1 MTLIKFIIIKLVKH
15 NNENDDMA
23 EDLKMLNEW
32 KHADRNIQYRVINA
46 LLKENIWTHSTT
58 ISKENHYITIEYEQV
73 LLNVYYKCESAL
85 SRYEFEGPI
94 FYINHQHKES
104 VDSLEKLLDIL
115 EIDFHI
121 DISLRL
127 KSELIHS
134 RDSFVEVYKEFDLRR
149 NYLKGHDKYINM
161 SERLNFFDWL
171 VKLKKDNDID
181 DVLYSESLIFE
192 GHPTHPLT
200 KTKLPLSMEEVKAYS
215 PEFEKII
222 NLKVMLLHNDYVT
235 ITTIFDDSQFIL
247 NEIIPEYREQLQT
260 FTKDSDHLLEDYHV
274 ILVHPWQYEHTIR
287 NKFKE
292 WLQCNI
298 LISTPFHVP
307 SKATSSFR
315 TMSLINR
322 PYYVKLPVNVQATSA
337 VRTVSPETTIDG
349 PKLSQALHHELNKY
363 AQLDVALEPYGLF
376 AKTNN
381 DDARQLACIIR
392 EKPFS
397 KDDGILLVT
406 GALVNK
412 NVVDNEITVDSYLKW
427 ISEEINQN
435 SIYQF
440 MRIYTRQLVTPL
452 LALIQNYGIALEA
465 HMQNT
470 LVHVG
475 PNYQIQFIVRDLG
488 GSRIDIKTLSQQ
500 LKHIEV
506 QNKSLLVDSI
516 EEVIMKFQHAV
527 VQNQLAELIFHFKKY
542 DFINEEELFNIIQE
556 EIELAINNNK
566 PHADTLRKILFGP
579 TIKVKALLKM
589 RMNNK
594 VKKYLNISLDNPIK
608 KEVN

>member
-1 MTLIKFIIIKLVKH
+1 MKT
-15 NNENDDMA
+15 NDKA

-32 KHADRNIQYRVINA
+32 KHADRNMQYRVINA
-46 LLKENIWTHSTT
+46 LIKENIWTHSTT
-58 ISKENHYITIEYEQV
+58 IFKENHYITIEFEQV
-73 LLNVYYKCESAL
+73 LLNVHYKYESAL
-85 SRYEFEGPI
+85 SRYEFDGPI
-94 FYINHQHKES
+94 IYMNHQHKES
-104 VDSLEKLLDIL
+104 VDSLENLLDIL
-115 EIDFHI
+115 VTDFHI
-121 DISLRL
+121 DIPFHL

-134 RDSFVEVYKEFDLRR
+134 RDSFIEVYKEFDTRHE
-149 NYLKGHDKYINM
+149 YLQRHDKYIND
-161 SERLNFFDWL
+161 SERLNFFTWL
-171 VKLKKDNDID
+171 EKLKKNNDID

-200 KTKLPLSMEEVKAYS
+200 KTKLPLSMEEVRTYS

-222 NLKVMLLHNDYVT
+222 NLKVMLIHNEYVNV
-235 ITTIFDDSQFIL
+235 TTILDHSQFIL
-247 NEIIPEYREQLQT
+247 NEVIPEYLDELHTFMNNRERLL
-260 FTKDSDHLLEDYHV
+260 KDYKV

-292 WLQCNI
+292 WLQNHI

-315 TMSLINR
+315 TMSLINH
-322 PYYVKLPVNVQATSA
+322 PYHVKLPVNVQATSA

-349 PKLSQALHHELNKY
+349 PKLSQALHRELNQY
-363 AQLDVALEPYGLF
+363 TQLDVVLEPYGLF
-376 AKTNN
+376 AKTDS

-392 EKPFS
+392 EKPFI
-397 KDDGILLVT
+397 KNDGILLVT

-427 ISEEINQN
+427 MNDDINQHT
-435 SIYQF
+435 IHQF
-440 MRIYTRQLVTPL
+440 MRNYTRQLVTPL
-452 LALIQNYGIALEA
+452 LALIQDYGIALEA

-470 LVHVG
+470 LVHLG
-475 PNYQIQFIVRDLG
+475 PKYQIQFIVRDLG
-488 GSRIDIKTLSQQ
+488 GSRIDIKTLSQK

-506 QNKSLLVDSI
+506 ENKSLLADSI

-542 DFINEEELFNIIQE
+542 DFIKEEELFNIIQE
-556 EIELAINNNK
+556 EIEVAINDTK
-566 PHADTLRKILFGP
+566 PHADTLRKVLFGP
-579 TIKVKALLKM
+579 TITVKALLKM
-589 RMNNK
+589 RMKKK

-608 KEVN
+608 REVN

>member
-1 MTLIKFIIIKLVKH
+1 MKT
-15 NNENDDMA
+15 NDKA

-32 KHADRNIQYRVINA
+32 KHADRNMQYRVVNA
-46 LLKENIWTHSTT
+46 LIKENIWTHSTT
-58 ISKENHYITIEYEQV
+58 IFKENHYITIEFEQV
-73 LLNVYYKCESAL
+73 LLNVHYKYESAL
-85 SRYEFEGPI
+85 SRYEFDGPI
-94 FYINHQHKES
+94 IYMNHQHKES
-104 VDSLEKLLDIL
+104 VDSLENLLDIL
-115 EIDFHI
+115 VTDFHI
-121 DISLRL
+121 DIPFHL

-134 RDSFVEVYKEFDLRR
+134 RDSFIEVYKEFDTRHE
-149 NYLKGHDKYINM
+149 YLQRHDKYIND
-161 SERLNFFDWL
+161 SERLNFFTWL
-171 VKLKKDNDID
+171 EKLKKNNDID

-200 KTKLPLSMEEVKAYS
+200 KTKLPLSMEEVRTYS

-222 NLKVMLLHNDYVT
+222 NLKVMLIHNEYVNV
-235 ITTIFDDSQFIL
+235 TTILDHSQFIL
-247 NEIIPEYREQLQT
+247 NEVIPEYLDELHTFMNNRERLL
-260 FTKDSDHLLEDYHV
+260 KDYKV

-292 WLQCNI
+292 WLQNHI

-315 TMSLINR
+315 TMSLINH
-322 PYYVKLPVNVQATSA
+322 PYHVKLPVNVQATSA

-349 PKLSQALHHELNKY
+349 PKLSQALHRELNQY
-363 AQLDVALEPYGLF
+363 TQLDVALEPYGLF
-376 AKTNN
+376 AKTDS

-392 EKPFS
+392 EKPFT

-427 ISEEINQN
+427 INDDINQHT
-435 SIYQF
+435 IHQF
-440 MRIYTRQLVTPL
+440 MRNYTRQLVTPL
-452 LALIQNYGIALEA
+452 LALIQDYGIALEA

-470 LVHVG
+470 LVHLG
-475 PNYQIQFIVRDLG
+475 PKYQIQFIVRDLG
-488 GSRIDIKTLSQQ
+488 GSRIDIKTLSQR

-506 QNKSLLVDSI
+506 ENKSLLADSI

-542 DFINEEELFNIIQE
+542 DFIKEEELFNIIQE
-556 EIELAINNNK
+556 EIEVAINDTK
-566 PHADTLRKILFGP
+566 PHADTLRKVLFGP
-579 TIKVKALLKM
+579 TITVKALLKM
-589 RMNNK
+589 RMKKK

-608 KEVN
+608 REVN

>member
-1 MTLIKFIIIKLVKH
+1 MKT
-15 NNENDDMA
+15 NDKA

-32 KHADRNIQYRVINA
+32 KHADRNMQYRVVNA
-46 LLKENIWTHSTT
+46 LIKENIWTHSTT
-58 ISKENHYITIEYEQV
+58 IFKENHYITIEFEQV
-73 LLNVYYKCESAL
+73 LLNVHYKYESAL
-85 SRYEFEGPI
+85 SRYEFDGPI
-94 FYINHQHKES
+94 IYMNHQHKES
-104 VDSLEKLLDIL
+104 VDSLENLLGIL
-115 EIDFHI
+115 VTDFHI
-121 DISLRL
+121 DIPFHL

-134 RDSFVEVYKEFDLRR
+134 RDSFIEVYKEFDTRHE
-149 NYLKGHDKYINM
+149 YLQRHDKYIND
-161 SERLNFFDWL
+161 SERLNFFTWL
-171 VKLKKDNDID
+171 EKLKKNNDID

-200 KTKLPLSMEEVKAYS
+200 KTKLPLSMEEVRTYS

-222 NLKVMLLHNDYVT
+222 NLKVMLIHNEYVNV
-235 ITTIFDDSQFIL
+235 TTILDHSQFIL
-247 NEIIPEYREQLQT
+247 NEVIPEYLDELHTFMNNRERLL
-260 FTKDSDHLLEDYHV
+260 KDYKV

-292 WLQCNI
+292 WLQNHI

-315 TMSLINR
+315 TMSLINH
-322 PYYVKLPVNVQATSA
+322 PYHVKLPVNVQATSA

-349 PKLSQALHHELNKY
+349 PKLSQALHRELNQY
-363 AQLDVALEPYGLF
+363 TQLDVVLEPYGLF
-376 AKTNN
+376 AKTDS

-392 EKPFS
+392 EKPFI
-397 KDDGILLVT
+397 KNDGILLVT

-427 ISEEINQN
+427 INDDINQHT
-435 SIYQF
+435 IHQF
-440 MRIYTRQLVTPL
+440 MRNYTRQLVTPL
-452 LALIQNYGIALEA
+452 LALIQDYGIALEA

-470 LVHVG
+470 LVHLG
-475 PNYQIQFIVRDLG
+475 PKYQIQFIVRDLG
-488 GSRIDIKTLSQQ
+488 GSRIDIKTLSQR

-506 QNKSLLVDSI
+506 ENKSLLADSI

-542 DFINEEELFNIIQE
+542 EFIKEEELFNIIQE
-556 EIELAINNNK
+556 EIEVAINDTK
-566 PHADTLRKILFGP
+566 PHADTLRKVLFGP
-579 TIKVKALLKM
+579 TITVKALLKM
-589 RMNNK
+589 RMKKK

-608 KEVN
+608 REVN

>member
-1 MTLIKFIIIKLVKH
+1 MKT
-15 NNENDDMA
+15 NDKA

-32 KHADRNIQYRVINA
+32 KHADRNMQYRVVNA
-46 LLKENIWTHSTT
+46 LIKENIWTHSTT
-58 ISKENHYITIEYEQV
+58 IFKENHYITIEFEQV
-73 LLNVYYKCESAL
+73 LLNVHYKYESAL
-85 SRYEFEGPI
+85 SRYEFDGPI
-94 FYINHQHKES
+94 IYMNHQHKES
-104 VDSLEKLLDIL
+104 VDSLENLLDIL
-115 EIDFHI
+115 VTDFHI
-121 DISLRL
+121 DIPFHL

-134 RDSFVEVYKEFDLRR
+134 RDSFIEVYKEFDTRHE
-149 NYLKGHDKYINM
+149 YLQRHDKYIND
-161 SERLNFFDWL
+161 SERLNFFTWL
-171 VKLKKDNDID
+171 EKLKKNNDID

-200 KTKLPLSMEEVKAYS
+200 KTKLPLSMEEVRTYS

-222 NLKVMLLHNDYVT
+222 NLKVMLIHNEYVNV
-235 ITTIFDDSQFIL
+235 TTILDHSQFIL
-247 NEIIPEYREQLQT
+247 NEVIPEYLDELHTFMNDRERLL
-260 FTKDSDHLLEDYHV
+260 KDYKV

-292 WLQCNI
+292 WLQNHI

-315 TMSLINR
+315 TMSLINH
-322 PYYVKLPVNVQATSA
+322 PYHVKLPVNVQATSA

-349 PKLSQALHHELNKY
+349 PKLSQALHRELNQY
-363 AQLDVALEPYGLF
+363 TQLDVVLEPYGLF
-376 AKTNN
+376 AKTDS

-392 EKPFS
+392 EKPFI
-397 KDDGILLVT
+397 KNDGILLVT

-427 ISEEINQN
+427 MNDDINQHT
-435 SIYQF
+435 IHQF
-440 MRIYTRQLVTPL
+440 MRNYTRQLVTPL
-452 LALIQNYGIALEA
+452 LALIQDYGIALEA

-470 LVHVG
+470 LVHLG
-475 PNYQIQFIVRDLG
+475 PEYQIQFIVRDLG
-488 GSRIDIKTLSQQ
+488 GSRIDIKTLSQK

-506 QNKSLLVDSI
+506 ENKSLLADSI

-542 DFINEEELFNIIQE
+542 EFIKEEELFNIIQE
-556 EIELAINNNK
+556 EIEVAINDTK
-566 PHADTLRKILFGP
+566 PHADTLRKVLFGP
-579 TIKVKALLKM
+579 TITVKALLKM
-589 RMNNK
+589 RMKKK

-608 KEVN
+608 REVN

>member
-1 MTLIKFIIIKLVKH
+1 MKT
-15 NNENDDMA
+15 NDKA

-32 KHADRNIQYRVINA
+32 KHADRNMQYRVVNA
-46 LLKENIWTHSTT
+46 LIKENIWTHSTT
-58 ISKENHYITIEYEQV
+58 IFKENHYITIEFEQV
-73 LLNVYYKCESAL
+73 LLNVHYKYESAL
-85 SRYEFEGPI
+85 SRYEFDGPI
-94 FYINHQHKES
+94 IYMNHQHKES

-115 EIDFHI
+115 VTDFHI
-121 DISLRL
+121 DIPFHL

-134 RDSFVEVYKEFDLRR
+134 RDSFIEVYKEFDTRHE
-149 NYLKGHDKYINM
+149 YLQRHDKYINA
-161 SERLNFFDWL
+161 SERLNFFTWL
-171 VKLKKDNDID
+171 EKLKKNNDID

-200 KTKLPLSMEEVKAYS
+200 KTKLPLSMEEVRTYS

-222 NLKVMLLHNDYVT
+222 NLKVMLIHNEYVNV
-235 ITTIFDDSQFIL
+235 TTILDHSQFIL
-247 NEIIPEYREQLQT
+247 NEVIPEYLDELHTFMNNRERLL
-260 FTKDSDHLLEDYHV
+260 KDYKV

-292 WLQCNI
+292 WLQNHI

-315 TMSLINR
+315 TMSLINH
-322 PYYVKLPVNVQATSA
+322 PYHVKLPVNVQATSA

-349 PKLSQALHHELNKY
+349 PKLSQALHRELNQY
-363 AQLDVALEPYGLF
+363 TQLDVALEPYGLF
-376 AKTNN
+376 AKTDS

-392 EKPFS
+392 EKPFT

-427 ISEEINQN
+427 INDDINQHT
-435 SIYQF
+435 IHQF
-440 MRIYTRQLVTPL
+440 MRNYTRQLVTPL
-452 LALIQNYGIALEA
+452 LALIQDYGIALEA

-470 LVHVG
+470 LVHLG
-475 PNYQIQFIVRDLG
+475 PKYQIQFIVRDLG
-488 GSRIDIKTLSQQ
+488 GSRIDIKTLSQR

-506 QNKSLLVDSI
+506 ENKSLLADSI

-542 DFINEEELFNIIQE
+542 DFIKEEELFNIIQE
-556 EIELAINNNK
+556 EIEVAINDTK
-566 PHADTLRKILFGP
+566 PHADTLRKVLFGP
-579 TIKVKALLKM
+579 TITVKALLKM
-589 RMNNK
+589 RMKKK

-608 KEVN
+608 REVN

>member
-1 MTLIKFIIIKLVKH
+1 MKT
-15 NNENDDMA
+15 NDKA

-32 KHADRNIQYRVINA
+32 KHADRNMQYRVVNA
-46 LLKENIWTHSTT
+46 LIKENIWTHSTT
-58 ISKENHYITIEYEQV
+58 IFKENHYITIEFEQV
-73 LLNVYYKCESAL
+73 LLNVHYKYESAL
-85 SRYEFEGPI
+85 SRYEFDGPI
-94 FYINHQHKES
+94 IYMNHQHKES
-104 VDSLEKLLDIL
+104 VDSLENLLDIL
-115 EIDFHI
+115 VTDFHI
-121 DISLRL
+121 DIPFHL

-134 RDSFVEVYKEFDLRR
+134 RDSFIEVYKEFDTRHE
-149 NYLKGHDKYINM
+149 YLQRHDKYINDP
-161 SERLNFFDWL
+161 ERLNFFTWL
-171 VKLKKDNDID
+171 EKLKKNNDID

-200 KTKLPLSMEEVKAYS
+200 KTKLPLSMEEVRTYS

-222 NLKVMLLHNDYVT
+222 NLKVMLIHNEYVNV
-235 ITTIFDDSQFIL
+235 TTILDHSQFIL
-247 NEIIPEYREQLQT
+247 NEVIPEYLDELHTFMNDRERLL
-260 FTKDSDHLLEDYHV
+260 KDYKV

-292 WLQCNI
+292 WLQNHI

-315 TMSLINR
+315 TMSLINH
-322 PYYVKLPVNVQATSA
+322 PYHVKLPVNVQATSA

-349 PKLSQALHHELNKY
+349 PKLSQALHRELNQY
-363 AQLDVALEPYGLF
+363 TQLDVVLEPYGLF
-376 AKTNN
+376 AKTDS

-392 EKPFS
+392 EKPFI
-397 KDDGILLVT
+397 KNDGILLVT

-427 ISEEINQN
+427 MNDDINQHT
-435 SIYQF
+435 IHQF
-440 MRIYTRQLVTPL
+440 MRNYTRQLVTPL
-452 LALIQNYGIALEA
+452 LALIQDYGIALEA

-470 LVHVG
+470 LVHLG
-475 PNYQIQFIVRDLG
+475 PKYQIQFIVRDLG
-488 GSRIDIKTLSQQ
+488 GSRIDIKTLSQR

-506 QNKSLLVDSI
+506 ENKSLLADSI

-542 DFINEEELFNIIQE
+542 EFIKEEELFNIIQE
-556 EIELAINNNK
+556 EIEVAINDTK
-566 PHADTLRKILFGP
+566 PHADTLRKVLFGP
-579 TIKVKALLKM
+579 TITVKALLKM
-589 RMNNK
+589 RMKKK

-608 KEVN
+608 REVN

>member
-1 MTLIKFIIIKLVKH
+1 MKT
-15 NNENDDMA
+15 NDKA

-32 KHADRNIQYRVINA
+32 KHADRNMQYRVVNA
-46 LLKENIWTHSTT
+46 LIKENIWTHSTT
-58 ISKENHYITIEYEQV
+58 IFKENHYITIEFEQV
-73 LLNVYYKCESAL
+73 LLNVHYKYESAL
-85 SRYEFEGPI
+85 SRYEFDGPI
-94 FYINHQHKES
+94 IYMNHQHKES
-104 VDSLEKLLDIL
+104 VDSLENLLDIL
-115 EIDFHI
+115 VTDFHI
-121 DISLRL
+121 DIPFHL

-134 RDSFVEVYKEFDLRR
+134 RDSFIEVYKAFDTRHE
-149 NYLKGHDKYINM
+149 YLQRHDKYINA
-161 SERLNFFDWL
+161 SERLNFFTWL
-171 VKLKKDNDID
+171 EKLKKDNDID

-200 KTKLPLSMEEVKAYS
+200 KTKLPLSMEEVRTYS

-222 NLKVMLLHNDYVT
+222 NLKVMLIHNEYVNV
-235 ITTIFDDSQFIL
+235 TTILDHSQFIL
-247 NEIIPEYREQLQT
+247 NEVIPEYLDELHTFMNDRERLL
-260 FTKDSDHLLEDYHV
+260 KDYKV

-292 WLQCNI
+292 WLQNHI

-315 TMSLINR
+315 TMSLINH
-322 PYYVKLPVNVQATSA
+322 PYHVKLPVNVQATSA

-349 PKLSQALHHELNKY
+349 PKLSQALHRELNQY
-363 AQLDVALEPYGLF
+363 TQLDVALEPYGLF
-376 AKTNN
+376 AKTDS

-392 EKPFS
+392 EKPFI
-397 KDDGILLVT
+397 KNDGILLVT

-427 ISEEINQN
+427 INDDINQHT
-435 SIYQF
+435 IHQF
-440 MRIYTRQLVTPL
+440 MRNYTRQLVTPL
-452 LALIQNYGIALEA
+452 LALIQDYGIALEA

-470 LVHVG
+470 LVHLG
-475 PNYQIQFIVRDLG
+475 PKYQIQFIVRDLG
-488 GSRIDIKTLSQQ
+488 GSRIDIKTLSQR

-506 QNKSLLVDSI
+506 ENKSLLADSI

-542 DFINEEELFNIIQE
+542 EFIKEEELFNIIQE
-556 EIELAINNNK
+556 EIEVAINDTK
-566 PHADTLRKILFGP
+566 PHADTLRKVLFGP
-579 TIKVKALLKM
+579 TITVKALLKM
-589 RMNNK
+589 RMKKK

-608 KEVN
+608 REVN

>member
-1 MTLIKFIIIKLVKH
+1 MKT
-15 NNENDDMA
+15 NDKA

-32 KHADRNIQYRVINA
+32 KHADRNMQYRVVNA
-46 LLKENIWTHSTT
+46 LIKENIWTHSTT
-58 ISKENHYITIEYEQV
+58 IFKENHYITIEFEQV
-73 LLNVYYKCESAL
+73 LLNVHYKYESAL
-85 SRYEFEGPI
+85 SRYEFDGPI
-94 FYINHQHKES
+94 IYINHQHKES
-104 VDSLEKLLDIL
+104 VDSLENLLGIL
-115 EIDFHI
+115 VTDFHI
-121 DISLRL
+121 DIPFHL

-134 RDSFVEVYKEFDLRR
+134 RDSFIEVYKEFDTRHE
-149 NYLKGHDKYINM
+149 YLQRHDKYIND
-161 SERLNFFDWL
+161 SERLNFFTWL
-171 VKLKKDNDID
+171 EKLKKNNDID

-200 KTKLPLSMEEVKAYS
+200 KTKLPLSMEEVRTYS

-222 NLKVMLLHNDYVT
+222 NLKVMLIHNEYVNV
-235 ITTIFDDSQFIL
+235 TTILDHSQFIL
-247 NEIIPEYREQLQT
+247 NEVIPEYLDELHTFMNDRERLL
-260 FTKDSDHLLEDYHV
+260 KDYKV

-292 WLQCNI
+292 WLQNHI

-315 TMSLINR
+315 TMSLINH
-322 PYYVKLPVNVQATSA
+322 PYHVKLPVNVQATSA

-349 PKLSQALHHELNKY
+349 PKLSQALHRELNQY
-363 AQLDVALEPYGLF
+363 TQLDVVLEPYGLF
-376 AKTNN
+376 AKTDS

-392 EKPFS
+392 EKPFT

-427 ISEEINQN
+427 INDDINQHT
-435 SIYQF
+435 IHQF
-440 MRIYTRQLVTPL
+440 MRNYTRQLVTPL
-452 LALIQNYGIALEA
+452 LALIQDYGIALEA

-470 LVHVG
+470 LVHLG
-475 PNYQIQFIVRDLG
+475 PKYQIQFIVRDLG
-488 GSRIDIKTLSQQ
+488 GSRIDIKTLSQK

-506 QNKSLLVDSI
+506 ENKSLLADSI

-542 DFINEEELFNIIQE
+542 EFIKEEELFNIIQE
-556 EIELAINNNK
+556 EIEVAINDTK
-566 PHADTLRKILFGP
+566 PHADTLRKVLFGP
-579 TIKVKALLKM
+579 TITVKALLKM
-589 RMNNK
+589 RMKKK

-608 KEVN
+608 REVN

>member
-1 MTLIKFIIIKLVKH
+1 MKT
-15 NNENDDMA
+15 NDKA

-32 KHADRNIQYRVINA
+32 KHADRNMQYRVVNA
-46 LLKENIWTHSTT
+46 LIKENIWTHSTT
-58 ISKENHYITIEYEQV
+58 IFKENHYITIEFEQV
-73 LLNVYYKCESAL
+73 LLNVHYKYESAL
-85 SRYEFEGPI
+85 SRYEFDGPI
-94 FYINHQHKES
+94 IYMNHQHKES
-104 VDSLEKLLDIL
+104 VDSLENLLDIL
-115 EIDFHI
+115 VTDFHI
-121 DISLRL
+121 DIPFHL

-134 RDSFVEVYKEFDLRR
+134 RDSFIEVYKEFDTRHE
-149 NYLKGHDKYINM
+149 YLQRHDKYIND
-161 SERLNFFDWL
+161 SERLNFFTWL
-171 VKLKKDNDID
+171 EKLKKNNDID

-200 KTKLPLSMEEVKAYS
+200 KTKLPLSMEEVRTYS

-222 NLKVMLLHNDYVT
+222 NLKVMLIHNEYVNV
-235 ITTIFDDSQFIL
+235 TTILDHSQFIL
-247 NEIIPEYREQLQT
+247 NEVIPEYLDELHTFMNNRERLL
-260 FTKDSDHLLEDYHV
+260 KDYKV

-292 WLQCNI
+292 WLQNHI

-315 TMSLINR
+315 TMSLINH
-322 PYYVKLPVNVQATSA
+322 PYHVKLPVNVQATSA

-349 PKLSQALHHELNKY
+349 PKLSQALHRELNQY
-363 AQLDVALEPYGLF
+363 TQLDVVLEPYGLF
-376 AKTNN
+376 AKTDS

-392 EKPFS
+392 EKPFI
-397 KDDGILLVT
+397 KNDGILLVT

-427 ISEEINQN
+427 MNDDINQHT
-435 SIYQF
+435 IHQF
-440 MRIYTRQLVTPL
+440 MRNYTRQLVTPL
-452 LALIQNYGIALEA
+452 LALIQDYGIALEA

-470 LVHVG
+470 LVHLG
-475 PNYQIQFIVRDLG
+475 PEYQIQFIVRDLG
-488 GSRIDIKTLSQQ
+488 GSRIDIKTLSQR

-506 QNKSLLVDSI
+506 ENKSLLADSI

-542 DFINEEELFNIIQE
+542 EFIKEEELFNIIQE
-556 EIELAINNNK
+556 EIEVAINDTK
-566 PHADTLRKILFGP
+566 PHADTLRKVLFGP
-579 TIKVKALLKM
+579 TITVKALLKM
-589 RMNNK
+589 RMKKK

-608 KEVN
+608 REVN

>member
-1 MTLIKFIIIKLVKH
+1 MKT
-15 NNENDDMA
+15 NDKA

-32 KHADRNIQYRVINA
+32 KHADRNMQYRVVNA
-46 LLKENIWTHSTT
+46 LIKENIWTHSTT
-58 ISKENHYITIEYEQV
+58 IFKENHYITIEFEQV
-73 LLNVYYKCESAL
+73 LLNVHYKYESAL
-85 SRYEFEGPI
+85 SRYEFDGPI
-94 FYINHQHKES
+94 IYMNHQHKES
-104 VDSLEKLLDIL
+104 VDSLENLLGIL
-115 EIDFHI
+115 VTDFHI
-121 DISLRL
+121 DIPFHL

-134 RDSFVEVYKEFDLRR
+134 RDSFIEVYKEFDTRHE
-149 NYLKGHDKYINM
+149 YLQRHDKYINA
-161 SERLNFFDWL
+161 SERLNFFTWL
-171 VKLKKDNDID
+171 EKLKKNNDID

-200 KTKLPLSMEEVKAYS
+200 KTKLPLSMEEVRTYS

-222 NLKVMLLHNDYVT
+222 NLKVMLIHNEYVNV
-235 ITTIFDDSQFIL
+235 TTILDHSQFIL
-247 NEIIPEYREQLQT
+247 NEVIPEYLDELHTFMNDRERLL
-260 FTKDSDHLLEDYHV
+260 KDYKV

-292 WLQCNI
+292 WLQNHI

-315 TMSLINR
+315 TMSLINH
-322 PYYVKLPVNVQATSA
+322 PYHVKLPVNVQATSA

-349 PKLSQALHHELNKY
+349 PKLSQALHRELNQY
-363 AQLDVALEPYGLF
+363 TQLDVVLEPYGLF
-376 AKTNN
+376 AKTDS

-392 EKPFS
+392 EKPFI
-397 KDDGILLVT
+397 KNDGILLVT

-427 ISEEINQN
+427 INDDINQHT
-435 SIYQF
+435 IHQF
-440 MRIYTRQLVTPL
+440 MRNYTRQLVTPL
-452 LALIQNYGIALEA
+452 LALIQDYGIALEA

-470 LVHVG
+470 LVHLG
-475 PNYQIQFIVRDLG
+475 PKYQIQFIVRDLG
-488 GSRIDIKTLSQQ
+488 GSRIDIKTLSQR

-506 QNKSLLVDSI
+506 ENKSLLADSI

-542 DFINEEELFNIIQE
+542 EFIKEEELFNIIQE
-556 EIELAINNNK
+556 EIEVAINDTK
-566 PHADTLRKILFGP
+566 PHADTLRKVLFGP
-579 TIKVKALLKM
+579 TITVKALLKM
-589 RMNNK
+589 RMKKK

-608 KEVN
+608 REVN

>member
-1 MTLIKFIIIKLVKH
+1 MKT
-15 NNENDDMA
+15 NDKA

-32 KHADRNIQYRVINA
+32 KHADRNMQYRVVNA
-46 LLKENIWTHSTT
+46 LIKENIWTHSTT
-58 ISKENHYITIEYEQV
+58 IFKENHYITIEFEQV
-73 LLNVYYKCESAL
+73 LLNVHYKYESAL
-85 SRYEFEGPI
+85 SRYEFDGPI
-94 FYINHQHKES
+94 IYMNHQHKES
-104 VDSLEKLLDIL
+104 VDSLENLLDIL
-115 EIDFHI
+115 VTDFHI
-121 DISLRL
+121 DIPFHL
-127 KSELIHS
+127 KSEFIHS
-134 RDSFVEVYKEFDLRR
+134 RDSFIEVYKEFDTRHE
-149 NYLKGHDKYINM
+149 YLQRHDKYIND
-161 SERLNFFDWL
+161 SERLNFFTWL
-171 VKLKKDNDID
+171 EKLKKDNDID

-200 KTKLPLSMEEVKAYS
+200 KTKLPLSMEEVRTYS

-222 NLKVMLLHNDYVT
+222 NLKVMLIHNEYVNV
-235 ITTIFDDSQFIL
+235 TTILDHSQFIL
-247 NEIIPEYREQLQT
+247 NEVIPEYLDELHTFMNDRERLL
-260 FTKDSDHLLEDYHV
+260 KDYKV

-292 WLQCNI
+292 WLQNHI

-315 TMSLINR
+315 TMSLINH
-322 PYYVKLPVNVQATSA
+322 PYHVKLPVNVQATSA

-349 PKLSQALHHELNKY
+349 PKLSQALHRELNQY
-363 AQLDVALEPYGLF
+363 TQLDVALEPYGLF
-376 AKTNN
+376 AKTDS

-392 EKPFS
+392 EKPFT

-427 ISEEINQN
+427 INDDINQHT
-435 SIYQF
+435 IHQF
-440 MRIYTRQLVTPL
+440 MRNYTRQLVTPL
-452 LALIQNYGIALEA
+452 LALIQDYGIALEA

-470 LVHVG
+470 LVHLG
-475 PNYQIQFIVRDLG
+475 PKYQIQFIVRDLG
-488 GSRIDIKTLSQQ
+488 GSRIDIKTLSQR

-506 QNKSLLVDSI
+506 ENKSLLADSI

-542 DFINEEELFNIIQE
+542 EFIKEEELFNIIQE
-556 EIELAINNNK
+556 EIEVAINDTK
-566 PHADTLRKILFGP
+566 PHADTLRKVLFGP
-579 TIKVKALLKM
+579 TITVKALLKM
-589 RMNNK
+589 RMKKK

-608 KEVN
+608 REVN

>member
-1 MTLIKFIIIKLVKH
+1 MKT
-15 NNENDDMA
+15 NDKA

-32 KHADRNIQYRVINA
+32 KHADRNMQYRVLNA
-46 LLKENIWTHSTT
+46 LIKENIWTHSTT
-58 ISKENHYITIEYEQV
+58 IFKENHYITIEFEQV
-73 LLNVYYKCESAL
+73 LLNVHYKYESAL
-85 SRYEFEGPI
+85 SRYEFDGPI
-94 FYINHQHKES
+94 IYMNHQHKES
-104 VDSLEKLLDIL
+104 VDSLENLLGIL
-115 EIDFHI
+115 VTDFHI
-121 DISLRL
+121 DIPFHL

-134 RDSFVEVYKEFDLRR
+134 RDSFIEVYKEFDTRHE
-149 NYLKGHDKYINM
+149 YLQRHDKYIND
-161 SERLNFFDWL
+161 SERLNFFTWL
-171 VKLKKDNDID
+171 EKLKKNNDID

-200 KTKLPLSMEEVKAYS
+200 KTKLPLSMEEVRTYS

-222 NLKVMLLHNDYVT
+222 NLKVMLIHNEYVNV
-235 ITTIFDDSQFIL
+235 TTILDHSQFIL
-247 NEIIPEYREQLQT
+247 NEVIPEYLDELHTFMNDRERLL
-260 FTKDSDHLLEDYHV
+260 KDYKV

-292 WLQCNI
+292 WLQNHI

-315 TMSLINR
+315 TMSLINH
-322 PYYVKLPVNVQATSA
+322 PYHVKLPVNVQATSA

-349 PKLSQALHHELNKY
+349 PKLSQALHRELNQY
-363 AQLDVALEPYGLF
+363 TQLDVVLEPYGLF
-376 AKTNN
+376 AKTDS

-392 EKPFS
+392 EKPFI
-397 KDDGILLVT
+397 KNDGILLVT

-427 ISEEINQN
+427 INDDINQHT
-435 SIYQF
+435 IHQF
-440 MRIYTRQLVTPL
+440 MRNYTRQLVTPL
-452 LALIQNYGIALEA
+452 LALIQDYGIALEA

-470 LVHVG
+470 LVHLG
-475 PNYQIQFIVRDLG
+475 PKYQIQFIVRDLG
-488 GSRIDIKTLSQQ
+488 GSRIDIKTLSQR

-506 QNKSLLVDSI
+506 ENKSLLADSI

-542 DFINEEELFNIIQE
+542 EFIKEEELFNIIQE
-556 EIELAINNNK
+556 EIEVAINDTK
-566 PHADTLRKILFGP
+566 PHADTLRKVLFGP
-579 TIKVKALLKM
+579 TITVKALLKM
-589 RMNNK
+589 RMKKK

-608 KEVN
+608 REVN

>member
-1 MTLIKFIIIKLVKH
+1 MKT
-15 NNENDDMA
+15 NDKA

-32 KHADRNIQYRVINA
+32 KHADRNMQYRVVNA
-46 LLKENIWTHSTT
+46 LIKENIWTHSTT
-58 ISKENHYITIEYEQV
+58 IFKENHYITIEFEQV
-73 LLNVYYKCESAL
+73 LLNVHYKYESAL
-85 SRYEFEGPI
+85 SRYEFDGPI
-94 FYINHQHKES
+94 IYMNHQHKES
-104 VDSLEKLLDIL
+104 VDSLENLLDIL
-115 EIDFHI
+115 VTDFHI
-121 DISLRL
+121 DIPFHL

-134 RDSFVEVYKEFDLRR
+134 RDSFIEVYKEFDTRHE
-149 NYLKGHDKYINM
+149 YLQRHDKYIND
-161 SERLNFFDWL
+161 SERLNFFTWL
-171 VKLKKDNDID
+171 EKLKKNNDID

-200 KTKLPLSMEEVKAYS
+200 KTKLPLSMEEVRTYS

-222 NLKVMLLHNDYVT
+222 NLKVMLIHNEYVNV
-235 ITTIFDDSQFIL
+235 TTILDHSQFIL
-247 NEIIPEYREQLQT
+247 NEVIPEYLDELHTFMNDRERLL
-260 FTKDSDHLLEDYHV
+260 KDYKV

-292 WLQCNI
+292 WLQNHI

-315 TMSLINR
+315 TMSLINH
-322 PYYVKLPVNVQATSA
+322 PYHVKLPVNVQATSA

-349 PKLSQALHHELNKY
+349 PKLSQALHRELNQY
-363 AQLDVALEPYGLF
+363 TQLDVVLEPYGLF
-376 AKTNN
+376 AKTDS

-392 EKPFS
+392 EKPFI
-397 KDDGILLVT
+397 KNDGILLVT

-427 ISEEINQN
+427 MNDDINQHT
-435 SIYQF
+435 IHQF
-440 MRIYTRQLVTPL
+440 MRNYTRQLVTPL
-452 LALIQNYGIALEA
+452 LALIQDYGIALEA

-470 LVHVG
+470 LVHLG
-475 PNYQIQFIVRDLG
+475 PKYQIQFIVRDLG
-488 GSRIDIKTLSQQ
+488 GSRIDIKTLSQK

-506 QNKSLLVDSI
+506 ENKSLLADSI

-542 DFINEEELFNIIQE
+542 DFIKEEELFNIIQE
-556 EIELAINNNK
+556 EIEVAINDTK
-566 PHADTLRKILFGP
+566 PHADTLRKVLFGP
-579 TIKVKALLKM
+579 TITVKALLKM
-589 RMNNK
+589 RMKKK

-608 KEVN
+608 REVN

>member
-1 MTLIKFIIIKLVKH
+1 MKT
-15 NNENDDMA
+15 NDKA

-32 KHADRNIQYRVINA
+32 KHADRNMQYRVVNA
-46 LLKENIWTHSTT
+46 LIKENIWTHSTT
-58 ISKENHYITIEYEQV
+58 IFKENHYITIEFEQV
-73 LLNVYYKCESAL
+73 LLNVHYKYESAL
-85 SRYEFEGPI
+85 SRYEFDGPI
-94 FYINHQHKES
+94 IYMNHQHKES
-104 VDSLEKLLDIL
+104 VDSLENLLGIL
-115 EIDFHI
+115 VTDFHI
-121 DISLRL
+121 DIPFHL

-134 RDSFVEVYKEFDLRR
+134 RDSFIEVYKEFDTRHE
-149 NYLKGHDKYINM
+149 YLQRHDKYIND
-161 SERLNFFDWL
+161 SERLNFFTWL
-171 VKLKKDNDID
+171 EKLKKNNDID

-200 KTKLPLSMEEVKAYS
+200 KTKLPLSMEEVRTYS

-222 NLKVMLLHNDYVT
+222 NLKVMLIHNEYVNV
-235 ITTIFDDSQFIL
+235 TTILDHSQFIL
-247 NEIIPEYREQLQT
+247 NEVIPEYLDELHTFMNDRERLL
-260 FTKDSDHLLEDYHV
+260 KDYKV

-292 WLQCNI
+292 WLQNHI

-315 TMSLINR
+315 TMSLINH
-322 PYYVKLPVNVQATSA
+322 PYHVKLPVNVQATSA

-349 PKLSQALHHELNKY
+349 PKLSQALHRELNQY
-363 AQLDVALEPYGLF
+363 TQLDVVLEPYGLF
-376 AKTNN
+376 AKTDS

-392 EKPFS
+392 EKPFI
-397 KDDGILLVT
+397 KNDGILLVT

-427 ISEEINQN
+427 MNDDINQHT
-435 SIYQF
+435 IHQF
-440 MRIYTRQLVTPL
+440 MRNYTRQLVTPL
-452 LALIQNYGIALEA
+452 LALIQDYGIALEA

-470 LVHVG
+470 LVHLG
-475 PNYQIQFIVRDLG
+475 PKYQIQFIVRDLG
-488 GSRIDIKTLSQQ
+488 GSRIDIKTLSQR

-506 QNKSLLVDSI
+506 ENKSLLADSI

-542 DFINEEELFNIIQE
+542 DFIKEEELFNIIQE
-556 EIELAINNNK
+556 EIEVAINDTK
-566 PHADTLRKILFGP
+566 PHADTLRKVLFGP
-579 TIKVKALLKM
+579 TITVKALLKM
-589 RMNNK
+589 RMKKK

-608 KEVN
+608 REVN

>member
-1 MTLIKFIIIKLVKH
+1 MKT
-15 NNENDDMA
+15 NDKA

-32 KHADRNIQYRVINA
+32 KHADRNMQYRVINA
-46 LLKENIWTHSTT
+46 LIKENIWTHSTT
-58 ISKENHYITIEYEQV
+58 IFKENHYITIEFEQV
-73 LLNVYYKCESAL
+73 LLNVHYKYESAL
-85 SRYEFEGPI
+85 SRYEFDGPI
-94 FYINHQHKES
+94 IYMNHQHKES
-104 VDSLEKLLDIL
+104 VDSLENLLGIL
-115 EIDFHI
+115 VTDFHI
-121 DISLRL
+121 DIPFHL

-134 RDSFVEVYKEFDLRR
+134 RDSFIEVYKEFDTRHE
-149 NYLKGHDKYINM
+149 YLQRHDKYIND
-161 SERLNFFDWL
+161 SERLNFFTWL
-171 VKLKKDNDID
+171 EKLKKNNDID

-200 KTKLPLSMEEVKAYS
+200 KTKLPLSMEEVRTYS

-222 NLKVMLLHNDYVT
+222 NLKVMLIHNEYVNV
-235 ITTIFDDSQFIL
+235 TTILDHSQFIL
-247 NEIIPEYREQLQT
+247 NEVIPEYLDELHTFMNDRERLL
-260 FTKDSDHLLEDYHV
+260 KDYKV

-292 WLQCNI
+292 WLQNHI

-315 TMSLINR
+315 TMSLINH
-322 PYYVKLPVNVQATSA
+322 PYHVKLPVNVQATSA

-349 PKLSQALHHELNKY
+349 PKLSQALHRELNQY
-363 AQLDVALEPYGLF
+363 TQLDVVLEPYGLF
-376 AKTNN
+376 AKTDS

-392 EKPFS
+392 EKPFI
-397 KDDGILLVT
+397 KNDGILLVT

-427 ISEEINQN
+427 INDDINQHT
-435 SIYQF
+435 IHQF
-440 MRIYTRQLVTPL
+440 MRNYTRQLVTPL
-452 LALIQNYGIALEA
+452 LALIQDYGIALEA

-470 LVHVG
+470 LVHLG
-475 PNYQIQFIVRDLG
+475 PKYQIQFIVRDLG
-488 GSRIDIKTLSQQ
+488 GSRIDIKTLSQR

-506 QNKSLLVDSI
+506 ENKSLLADSI

-542 DFINEEELFNIIQE
+542 DFIKEEELFNIIQE
-556 EIELAINNNK
+556 EIEVAINDTK
-566 PHADTLRKILFGP
+566 PHADTLRKVLFGP
-579 TIKVKALLKM
+579 TITVKALLKM
-589 RMNNK
+589 RMKKK

-608 KEVN
+608 REVN

>member
-1 MTLIKFIIIKLVKH
+1 MKT
-15 NNENDDMA
+15 NDKA

-32 KHADRNIQYRVINA
+32 KHADRNMQYRVVNA
-46 LLKENIWTHSTT
+46 LIKENIWTHSTT
-58 ISKENHYITIEYEQV
+58 IFKENHYITIEFEQV
-73 LLNVYYKCESAL
+73 LLNVHYKYESAL
-85 SRYEFEGPI
+85 SRYEFDGPI
-94 FYINHQHKES
+94 IYMNHQHKES
-104 VDSLEKLLDIL
+104 VDSLENLLGIL
-115 EIDFHI
+115 VTDFHI
-121 DISLRL
+121 DIPFHL

-134 RDSFVEVYKEFDLRR
+134 RDSFIEVYKEFDTRHE
-149 NYLKGHDKYINM
+149 YLQRHDKYIND
-161 SERLNFFDWL
+161 SERLNFFTWL
-171 VKLKKDNDID
+171 EKLKKNNDID

-200 KTKLPLSMEEVKAYS
+200 KTKLPLSMEEVRTYS

-222 NLKVMLLHNDYVT
+222 NLKVMLIHNEYVNV
-235 ITTIFDDSQFIL
+235 TTILDHSQFIL
-247 NEIIPEYREQLQT
+247 NEVIPEYLDELHTFMNDRERLL
-260 FTKDSDHLLEDYHV
+260 KDYKV

-292 WLQCNI
+292 WLQNHI

-315 TMSLINR
+315 TMSLINH
-322 PYYVKLPVNVQATSA
+322 PYHVKLPVNVQATSA

-349 PKLSQALHHELNKY
+349 PKLSQALHRELNQY
-363 AQLDVALEPYGLF
+363 TQLDVVLEPYGLF
-376 AKTNN
+376 AKTDS

-392 EKPFS
+392 EKPFI
-397 KDDGILLVT
+397 KNDGILLVT

-427 ISEEINQN
+427 INDDINQHT
-435 SIYQF
+435 IHQF
-440 MRIYTRQLVTPL
+440 MRNYTRQLVTPL
-452 LALIQNYGIALEA
+452 LALIQDYGIALEA

-470 LVHVG
+470 LVHLG
-475 PNYQIQFIVRDLG
+475 PKYQIQFIVRDLG
-488 GSRIDIKTLSQQ
+488 GSRIDIKTLSQR

-506 QNKSLLVDSI
+506 ENKSLLADSI

-542 DFINEEELFNIIQE
+542 DFIKEEELFNIIQE
-556 EIELAINNNK
+556 EIEVAINDTK
-566 PHADTLRKILFGP
+566 PHADTLRKVLFGP
-579 TIKVKALLKM
+579 TITVKALLKM
-589 RMNNK
+589 RMKKK

-608 KEVN
+608 REVN

>member
-1 MTLIKFIIIKLVKH
+1 MKT
-15 NNENDDMA
+15 NDKA

-32 KHADRNIQYRVINA
+32 KHADRNMQYRVLNA
-46 LLKENIWTHSTT
+46 LIKENIWTHSTT
-58 ISKENHYITIEYEQV
+58 IFKENHYITIEFEQV
-73 LLNVYYKCESAL
+73 LLNVHYKYESAL
-85 SRYEFEGPI
+85 SRYEFDGPI
-94 FYINHQHKES
+94 IYMNHQHKES
-104 VDSLEKLLDIL
+104 VDSLENLLDIL
-115 EIDFHI
+115 VTDFHI
-121 DISLRL
+121 DIPFHL

-134 RDSFVEVYKEFDLRR
+134 RDSFIEVYKEFDTRHE
-149 NYLKGHDKYINM
+149 YLQRHDKYIND
-161 SERLNFFDWL
+161 SERLNFFTWL
-171 VKLKKDNDID
+171 EKLKKNNDID

-200 KTKLPLSMEEVKAYS
+200 KTKLPLSMEEVRTYS

-222 NLKVMLLHNDYVT
+222 NLKVMLIHNEYVNV
-235 ITTIFDDSQFIL
+235 TTILDHSQFIL
-247 NEIIPEYREQLQT
+247 NEVIPEYLDELHTFMNNRERLL
-260 FTKDSDHLLEDYHV
+260 KDYKV

-292 WLQCNI
+292 WLQNHI

-315 TMSLINR
+315 TMSLINH
-322 PYYVKLPVNVQATSA
+322 PYHVKLPVNVQATSA

-349 PKLSQALHHELNKY
+349 PKLSQALHRELNQY
-363 AQLDVALEPYGLF
+363 TQLDVALEPYGLF
-376 AKTNN
+376 AKTDS

-392 EKPFS
+392 EKPFI
-397 KDDGILLVT
+397 KNDGILLVT

-427 ISEEINQN
+427 INDDINQHT
-435 SIYQF
+435 IHQF
-440 MRIYTRQLVTPL
+440 MRNYTRQLVTPL
-452 LALIQNYGIALEA
+452 LALIQDYGIALEA

-470 LVHVG
+470 LVHLG
-475 PNYQIQFIVRDLG
+475 PKYQIQFIVRDLG
-488 GSRIDIKTLSQQ
+488 GSRIDIKTLSQK

-506 QNKSLLVDSI
+506 ENKSLLADSI

-542 DFINEEELFNIIQE
+542 DFIKEEELFNIIQE
-556 EIELAINNNK
+556 EIEVAINDTK
-566 PHADTLRKILFGP
+566 PHADTLRKVLFGP
-579 TIKVKALLKM
+579 TITVKALLKM
-589 RMNNK
+589 RMKKK

-608 KEVN
+608 REVN

>member
-1 MTLIKFIIIKLVKH
+1 MKT
-15 NNENDDMA
+15 NDKA

-32 KHADRNIQYRVINA
+32 KHADRNMQYRVVNA
-46 LLKENIWTHSTT
+46 LIKENIWTHSTT
-58 ISKENHYITIEYEQV
+58 IFKENHYITIEFEQV
-73 LLNVYYKCESAL
+73 LLNVHYKYESAL
-85 SRYEFEGPI
+85 SRYEFDGPI
-94 FYINHQHKES
+94 IYMNHQHKES
-104 VDSLEKLLDIL
+104 VDSLENLLDIL
-115 EIDFHI
+115 VTDFHI
-121 DISLRL
+121 DIPFHL

-134 RDSFVEVYKEFDLRR
+134 RDSFIEVYKEFDTRHE
-149 NYLKGHDKYINM
+149 YLQRHDKYIND
-161 SERLNFFDWL
+161 SERLNFFTWL
-171 VKLKKDNDID
+171 EKLKKNNDID

-200 KTKLPLSMEEVKAYS
+200 KTKLPLSMEEVRTYS

-222 NLKVMLLHNDYVT
+222 NLKVMLIHNEYVNV
-235 ITTIFDDSQFIL
+235 TTILDHSQFIL
-247 NEIIPEYREQLQT
+247 NEVIPEYLDELHTFMNNRERLL
-260 FTKDSDHLLEDYHV
+260 KDYKV

-292 WLQCNI
+292 WLQNHI

-315 TMSLINR
+315 TMSLINH
-322 PYYVKLPVNVQATSA
+322 PYHVKLPVNVQATSA

-349 PKLSQALHHELNKY
+349 PKLSQALHRELNQY
-363 AQLDVALEPYGLF
+363 TQLDVVLEPYGLF
-376 AKTNN
+376 AKTDS

-392 EKPFS
+392 EKPFI
-397 KDDGILLVT
+397 KNDGILLVT

-427 ISEEINQN
+427 MNDDINQHT
-435 SIYQF
+435 IHQF
-440 MRIYTRQLVTPL
+440 MRNYTRQLVIPL
-452 LALIQNYGIALEA
+452 LALIQDYGIALEA

-470 LVHVG
+470 LVHLG
-475 PNYQIQFIVRDLG
+475 PEYQIQFIVRDLG
-488 GSRIDIKTLSQQ
+488 GSRIDIKTLSQK

-506 QNKSLLVDSI
+506 ENKSLLADSI

-542 DFINEEELFNIIQE
+542 EFIKEEELFNIIQE
-556 EIELAINNNK
+556 EIEVAINDTK
-566 PHADTLRKILFGP
+566 PHADTLRKVLFGP
-579 TIKVKALLKM
+579 TITVKALLKM
-589 RMNNK
+589 RMKKK

-608 KEVN
+608 REVN

>member
-1 MTLIKFIIIKLVKH
+1 MKT
-15 NNENDDMA
+15 NDKA

-32 KHADRNIQYRVINA
+32 KHADRNMQYRVVNA
-46 LLKENIWTHSTT
+46 LIKENIWTHSTT
-58 ISKENHYITIEYEQV
+58 IFKENHYITIEFEQV
-73 LLNVYYKCESAL
+73 LLNVHYKYESAL
-85 SRYEFEGPI
+85 SRYEFDGPI
-94 FYINHQHKES
+94 IYMNHQHKES
-104 VDSLEKLLDIL
+104 VDSLENLLGIL
-115 EIDFHI
+115 VTDFHI
-121 DISLRL
+121 DIPFHL

-134 RDSFVEVYKEFDLRR
+134 RDSFIEVYKEFDTRHE
-149 NYLKGHDKYINM
+149 YLQRHDKYIND
-161 SERLNFFDWL
+161 SERLNFFTWL
-171 VKLKKDNDID
+171 EKLKKNNDID

-200 KTKLPLSMEEVKAYS
+200 KTKLPLSMEEVRTYS

-222 NLKVMLLHNDYVT
+222 NLKVMLIHNEYVNV
-235 ITTIFDDSQFIL
+235 TTILDHSQFIL
-247 NEIIPEYREQLQT
+247 NEVIPEYLDELHTFMNNRERLL
-260 FTKDSDHLLEDYHV
+260 KDYKV

-292 WLQCNI
+292 WLQNHI

-315 TMSLINR
+315 TMSLINH
-322 PYYVKLPVNVQATSA
+322 PYHVKLPVNVQATSA

-349 PKLSQALHHELNKY
+349 PKLSQALHRELNQY
-363 AQLDVALEPYGLF
+363 TQLDVVLEPYGLF
-376 AKTNN
+376 AKTDS

-392 EKPFS
+392 EKPFI
-397 KDDGILLVT
+397 KNDGILLVT

-427 ISEEINQN
+427 MNDDINQHT
-435 SIYQF
+435 IHQF
-440 MRIYTRQLVTPL
+440 MRNYTRQLVTPL
-452 LALIQNYGIALEA
+452 LALIQDYGIALEA

-470 LVHVG
+470 LVHLG
-475 PNYQIQFIVRDLG
+475 PKYQIQFIVRDLG
-488 GSRIDIKTLSQQ
+488 GSRIDIKTLSQK

-506 QNKSLLVDSI
+506 ENKSLLADSI

-542 DFINEEELFNIIQE
+542 EFIKEEELFNIIQE
-556 EIELAINNNK
+556 EIEVAINDTK
-566 PHADTLRKILFGP
+566 PHADTLRKVLFGP
-579 TIKVKALLKM
+579 TITVKALLKM
-589 RMNNK
+589 RMKKK

-608 KEVN
+608 REVN

>member
-1 MTLIKFIIIKLVKH
+1 MKT
-15 NNENDDMA
+15 NDKA

-32 KHADRNIQYRVINA
+32 KHADRNMQYRVVNA
-46 LLKENIWTHSTT
+46 LIKENIWTHSTT
-58 ISKENHYITIEYEQV
+58 IFKENHYITIEFEQV
-73 LLNVYYKCESAL
+73 LLNVHYKYESAL
-85 SRYEFEGPI
+85 SRYEFDGPI
-94 FYINHQHKES
+94 IYMNHQHKES
-104 VDSLEKLLDIL
+104 VDSLENLLDIL
-115 EIDFHI
+115 VTDFHI
-121 DISLRL
+121 DIPFHL

-134 RDSFVEVYKEFDLRR
+134 RDSFIEVYKEFDTRHE
-149 NYLKGHDKYINM
+149 YLQRHDKYIND
-161 SERLNFFDWL
+161 SERLNFFTWL
-171 VKLKKDNDID
+171 EKLKKNNDID

-200 KTKLPLSMEEVKAYS
+200 KTKLPLSMEEVRTYS

-222 NLKVMLLHNDYVT
+222 NLKVMLIHNEYVNV
-235 ITTIFDDSQFIL
+235 TTILDHSQFIL
-247 NEIIPEYREQLQT
+247 NEVIPEYLDELHTFMNDRERLL
-260 FTKDSDHLLEDYHV
+260 KDYKV

-292 WLQCNI
+292 WLQNHI

-315 TMSLINR
+315 TMSLINHS
-322 PYYVKLPVNVQATSA
+322 YHVKLPVNVQATSA

-349 PKLSQALHHELNKY
+349 PKLSQALHRELNQY
-363 AQLDVALEPYGLF
+363 TQLDVALEPYGLF
-376 AKTNN
+376 AKTDS

-392 EKPFS
+392 EKPFI
-397 KDDGILLVT
+397 KNDGILLVT

-427 ISEEINQN
+427 INDDINQHT
-435 SIYQF
+435 IHQF
-440 MRIYTRQLVTPL
+440 MRNYTRQLVTPL
-452 LALIQNYGIALEA
+452 LALIQDYGIALEA

-470 LVHVG
+470 LVHLG
-475 PNYQIQFIVRDLG
+475 PKYQIQFIVRDLG
-488 GSRIDIKTLSQQ
+488 GSRIDIKTLSQR

-506 QNKSLLVDSI
+506 ENKSLLADSI

-542 DFINEEELFNIIQE
+542 DFIKEEELFNIIQE
-556 EIELAINNNK
+556 EIEVAINDTK
-566 PHADTLRKILFGP
+566 PHADTLRKVLFGP
-579 TIKVKALLKM
+579 TITVKALLKM
-589 RMNNK
+589 RMKKK

-608 KEVN
+608 REVN

>member
-1 MTLIKFIIIKLVKH
+1 MKT
-15 NNENDDMA
+15 NDKA

-32 KHADRNIQYRVINA
+32 KHADRNMQYRVVNA
-46 LLKENIWTHSTT
+46 LIKENIWTHSTT
-58 ISKENHYITIEYEQV
+58 IFKENHYITIEFEQV
-73 LLNVYYKCESAL
+73 LLNVHYKYESAL
-85 SRYEFEGPI
+85 SRYEFDGPI
-94 FYINHQHKES
+94 IYMNHQHKES
-104 VDSLEKLLDIL
+104 VDSLENLLDIL
-115 EIDFHI
+115 VTDFHI
-121 DISLRL
+121 DIPFHLR
-127 KSELIHS
+127 SELIHS
-134 RDSFVEVYKEFDLRR
+134 RDSFIEVYKEFDTRHE
-149 NYLKGHDKYINM
+149 YLQRHDKYIND
-161 SERLNFFDWL
+161 SERLNFFTWL
-171 VKLKKDNDID
+171 EKLKKNNDID

-200 KTKLPLSMEEVKAYS
+200 KTKLPLSMEEVRTYS

-222 NLKVMLLHNDYVT
+222 NLKVMLIHNEYVNV
-235 ITTIFDDSQFIL
+235 TTILDHSQFIL
-247 NEIIPEYREQLQT
+247 NEVIPEYLDELHTFMNNRERLL
-260 FTKDSDHLLEDYHV
+260 KDYKV

-292 WLQCNI
+292 WLQNHI

-315 TMSLINR
+315 TMSLINH
-322 PYYVKLPVNVQATSA
+322 PYHVKLPVNVQATSA

-349 PKLSQALHHELNKY
+349 PKLSQALHRELNQY
-363 AQLDVALEPYGLF
+363 TQLDVALEPYGLF
-376 AKTNN
+376 AKTDS

-392 EKPFS
+392 EKPFT

-427 ISEEINQN
+427 INDDINQHT
-435 SIYQF
+435 IHQF
-440 MRIYTRQLVTPL
+440 MRNYTRQLVTPL
-452 LALIQNYGIALEA
+452 LALIQDYGIALEA

-470 LVHVG
+470 LVHLG
-475 PNYQIQFIVRDLG
+475 PKYQIQFIVRDLG
-488 GSRIDIKTLSQQ
+488 GSRIDIKTLSQR

-506 QNKSLLVDSI
+506 ENKSLLADSI

-542 DFINEEELFNIIQE
+542 EFIKEEELFNIIQE
-556 EIELAINNNK
+556 EIEVAINDTK
-566 PHADTLRKILFGP
+566 PHADTLRKVLFGP
-579 TIKVKALLKM
+579 TITVKALLKM
-589 RMNNK
+589 RMKKK

-608 KEVN
+608 REVN

>member
-1 MTLIKFIIIKLVKH
+1 MKT
-15 NNENDDMA
+15 NDKA

-32 KHADRNIQYRVINA
+32 KHADRNMQYRVVNA
-46 LLKENIWTHSTT
+46 LIKENIWTHSTT
-58 ISKENHYITIEYEQV
+58 IFKENHYITIEFEQV
-73 LLNVYYKCESAL
+73 LLNVHYKYESAL
-85 SRYEFEGPI
+85 SRYEFDGPI
-94 FYINHQHKES
+94 IYMNHQHKES
-104 VDSLEKLLDIL
+104 VDSLENLLDIL
-115 EIDFHI
+115 VTDFHI
-121 DISLRL
+121 DIPFHL

-134 RDSFVEVYKEFDLRR
+134 RDSFIEVYKEFDTRHE
-149 NYLKGHDKYINM
+149 YLQRHDKYIND
-161 SERLNFFDWL
+161 SERLNFFTWL
-171 VKLKKDNDID
+171 EKLKKNNDID

-200 KTKLPLSMEEVKAYS
+200 KTKLPLSMEEVRTYS

-222 NLKVMLLHNDYVT
+222 NLKVMLIHNEYVNV
-235 ITTIFDDSQFIL
+235 TTILDHSQFIL
-247 NEIIPEYREQLQT
+247 NEVIPEYLDELHTFMNNRERLL
-260 FTKDSDHLLEDYHV
+260 KDYKV

-292 WLQCNI
+292 WLQNHI

-315 TMSLINR
+315 TMSLINH
-322 PYYVKLPVNVQATSA
+322 PYHVKLPVNVQATSA

-349 PKLSQALHHELNKY
+349 PKLSQALHRELNQY
-363 AQLDVALEPYGLF
+363 TQLDVALEPYGLF
-376 AKTNN
+376 AKTDS

-392 EKPFS
+392 EKPFT

-427 ISEEINQN
+427 INDDINQHT
-435 SIYQF
+435 IHQF
-440 MRIYTRQLVTPL
+440 MRNYTRQLVTPL
-452 LALIQNYGIALEA
+452 LALIQDYGIALEA

-470 LVHVG
+470 LVHLG
-475 PNYQIQFIVRDLG
+475 PKYQIQFIVRDLG
-488 GSRIDIKTLSQQ
+488 GSRIDIKTLSQK

-506 QNKSLLVDSI
+506 ENKSLLADSI

-542 DFINEEELFNIIQE
+542 DFIKEEELFNIIQE
-556 EIELAINNNK
+556 EIEVAINDTK
-566 PHADTLRKILFGP
+566 PHADTLRKVLFGP
-579 TIKVKALLKM
+579 TITVKALLKM
-589 RMNNK
+589 RMKKK

-608 KEVN
+608 REVN

>member
-1 MTLIKFIIIKLVKH
+1 MKT
-15 NNENDDMA
+15 NDKA

-32 KHADRNIQYRVINA
+32 KHADRNMQYRVVNA
-46 LLKENIWTHSTT
+46 LIKENIWTHSTT
-58 ISKENHYITIEYEQV
+58 IFKENHYITIEFEQV
-73 LLNVYYKCESAL
+73 LLNVHYKYESAL
-85 SRYEFEGPI
+85 SRYEFDGPI
-94 FYINHQHKES
+94 IYMNHQHKES
-104 VDSLEKLLDIL
+104 VDSLENLLDIL
-115 EIDFHI
+115 VTDFHI
-121 DISLRL
+121 DIPFHL

-134 RDSFVEVYKEFDLRR
+134 RDSFIEVYKEFDTRHE
-149 NYLKGHDKYINM
+149 YLQRHDKYIND
-161 SERLNFFDWL
+161 SERLNFFTWL
-171 VKLKKDNDID
+171 EKLKKNNDID

-200 KTKLPLSMEEVKAYS
+200 KTKLPLSMEEVRTYS

-222 NLKVMLLHNDYVT
+222 NLKVMLIHNEYVNV
-235 ITTIFDDSQFIL
+235 TTILDHSQFIL
-247 NEIIPEYREQLQT
+247 NEVIPEYLDELHTFMNNRERLL
-260 FTKDSDHLLEDYHV
+260 KDYKV

-292 WLQCNI
+292 WLQNHI

-315 TMSLINR
+315 TMSLINH
-322 PYYVKLPVNVQATSA
+322 PYHVKLPVNVQATSA

-349 PKLSQALHHELNKY
+349 PKLSQALHRELNQY
-363 AQLDVALEPYGLF
+363 TQLDVVLEPYGLF
-376 AKTNN
+376 AKTDS

-392 EKPFS
+392 EKPFI
-397 KDDGILLVT
+397 KNDGILLVT

-427 ISEEINQN
+427 MNDDINQHT
-435 SIYQF
+435 IHQF
-440 MRIYTRQLVTPL
+440 MRNYTRQLVTPL
-452 LALIQNYGIALEA
+452 LALIQDYGIALEA

-470 LVHVG
+470 LVHLG
-475 PNYQIQFIVRDLG
+475 PKYQIQFIVRDLG
-488 GSRIDIKTLSQQ
+488 GSRIDIKTLSQR

-506 QNKSLLVDSI
+506 ENKSLLADSI

-542 DFINEEELFNIIQE
+542 DFIKEEELFNIIQE
-556 EIELAINNNK
+556 EIEVAINDTK
-566 PHADTLRKILFGP
+566 PHADTLRKVLFGP
-579 TIKVKALLKM
+579 TITVKALLKM
-589 RMNNK
+589 RMKKK

-608 KEVN
+608 REVN

>member
-1 MTLIKFIIIKLVKH
+1 MKT
-15 NNENDDMA
+15 NDKA

-32 KHADRNIQYRVINA
+32 KHADRNMQYRVVNA
-46 LLKENIWTHSTT
+46 LIKENIWTHSTT
-58 ISKENHYITIEYEQV
+58 IFKENHYITIEFEQV
-73 LLNVYYKCESAL
+73 LLNVHYKYESAL
-85 SRYEFEGPI
+85 SRYEFDGPI
-94 FYINHQHKES
+94 IYMNHQHKES
-104 VDSLEKLLDIL
+104 VDSLENLLDIL
-115 EIDFHI
+115 VTDFHI
-121 DISLRL
+121 DIPFHL

-134 RDSFVEVYKEFDLRR
+134 RDSFIEVYKEFDTRHE
-149 NYLKGHDKYINM
+149 YLQRHDKYIND
-161 SERLNFFDWL
+161 SERLNFFTWL
-171 VKLKKDNDID
+171 EKLKKNNDID

-200 KTKLPLSMEEVKAYS
+200 KTKLPLSMEEVRTYS

-222 NLKVMLLHNDYVT
+222 NLKVMLIHNEYVNV
-235 ITTIFDDSQFIL
+235 TTILDHSQFIL
-247 NEIIPEYREQLQT
+247 NEVIPEYLDELHTFMNDRERLL
-260 FTKDSDHLLEDYHV
+260 KDYKV

-292 WLQCNI
+292 WLQNHI

-315 TMSLINR
+315 TMSLINH
-322 PYYVKLPVNVQATSA
+322 PYHVKLPVNVQATSA

-349 PKLSQALHHELNKY
+349 PKLSQALHRELNQY
-363 AQLDVALEPYGLF
+363 TQLDVVLEPYGLF
-376 AKTNN
+376 AKTDS

-392 EKPFS
+392 EKPFI
-397 KDDGILLVT
+397 KNDGILLVT

-427 ISEEINQN
+427 INDDINQHT
-435 SIYQF
+435 IHQF
-440 MRIYTRQLVTPL
+440 MRNYTRQLVTPL
-452 LALIQNYGIALEA
+452 LALIQDYGIALEA

-470 LVHVG
+470 LVHLG
-475 PNYQIQFIVRDLG
+475 PKYQIQFIVRDLG
-488 GSRIDIKTLSQQ
+488 GSRIDIKTLSQR

-506 QNKSLLVDSI
+506 ENKSLLADSI

-542 DFINEEELFNIIQE
+542 DFIKEEELFNIIQE
-556 EIELAINNNK
+556 EIEVAINDTK
-566 PHADTLRKILFGP
+566 PHADTLRKVLFGP
-579 TIKVKALLKM
+579 TITVKALLKM
-589 RMNNK
+589 RMKKK

-608 KEVN
+608 REVN

>member
-1 MTLIKFIIIKLVKH
+1 MKT
-15 NNENDDMA
+15 NDKA

-32 KHADRNIQYRVINA
+32 KHADRNMQYRVVNA
-46 LLKENIWTHSTT
+46 LIKENIWTHSTT
-58 ISKENHYITIEYEQV
+58 IFKENHYITIEFEQV
-73 LLNVYYKCESAL
+73 LLNVHYKYESAL
-85 SRYEFEGPI
+85 SRYEFDGPI
-94 FYINHQHKES
+94 IYINHQHKES

-115 EIDFHI
+115 VTDFHI
-121 DISLRL
+121 DIPFHL

-134 RDSFVEVYKEFDLRR
+134 RDSFIEVYKEFDTRHE
-149 NYLKGHDKYINM
+149 YLQRHDKYIND
-161 SERLNFFDWL
+161 SERLNFFTWL
-171 VKLKKDNDID
+171 EKLKKNNDID

-200 KTKLPLSMEEVKAYS
+200 KTKLPLSMEEVRTYS

-222 NLKVMLLHNDYVT
+222 NLKVMLIHNEYVNV
-235 ITTIFDDSQFIL
+235 TTILDHSQFIL
-247 NEIIPEYREQLQT
+247 NEVIPEYLDELHTFMNDRERLL
-260 FTKDSDHLLEDYHV
+260 KDYKV

-292 WLQCNI
+292 WLQNHI

-315 TMSLINR
+315 TMSLINH
-322 PYYVKLPVNVQATSA
+322 PYHVKLPVNVQATSA

-349 PKLSQALHHELNKY
+349 PKLSQALHRELNQY
-363 AQLDVALEPYGLF
+363 TQLDVVLEPYGLF
-376 AKTNN
+376 AKTDS

-392 EKPFS
+392 EKPFI
-397 KDDGILLVT
+397 KNDGILLVT

-427 ISEEINQN
+427 INDDINQHT
-435 SIYQF
+435 IHQF
-440 MRIYTRQLVTPL
+440 MRNYTRQLVTPL
-452 LALIQNYGIALEA
+452 LALIQDHGIALEA

-470 LVHVG
+470 LVHLG
-475 PNYQIQFIVRDLG
+475 PKYQIQFIVRDLG
-488 GSRIDIKTLSQQ
+488 GSRIDIKTLSQR

-506 QNKSLLVDSI
+506 ENKSLLADSI

-542 DFINEEELFNIIQE
+542 EFIKEEELFNIIQE
-556 EIELAINNNK
+556 EIEVAINDTK
-566 PHADTLRKILFGP
+566 PHADTLRKVLFGP
-579 TIKVKALLKM
+579 TITVKALLKM
-589 RMNNK
+589 RMKKK

-608 KEVN
+608 REVN